1 MHVIWGLGGMLGL
14 LLIAAA
20 LSTNR
25 RAIRLRTVLPAL
37 AIQVGFG
44 ALVLFVPWGRTA
56 LRWASGRSSHMCRT
70 SSAAWAR
77 L

>member
-1 MHVIWGLGGMLGL
+1 MHVICGRGGMLGL

-56 LRWASGRSSHMCRT
+56 LRWASDGFQSVID
-70 SSAAWAR
+70 SAT
-77 L
+77 

>member
-14 LLIAAA
+14 LLIATA

-44 ALVLFVPWGRTA
+44 ALVLFRPVGPDRAAVG
-56 LRWASGRSSHMCRT
+56 LR
-70 SSAAWAR
+70 R
-77 L
+77 LPIRH